1 MRIARVVGT
10 VTGTVKEPTLAS
22 HKLLIVD
29 IEDGEGN
36 VLEPSVVAVDTVG
49 AGSGERVLVA
59 TGSAAR
65 IPSPVAGLS
74 VDVAIIAI
82 IDEISFFR
90 KSAK

>member
-29 IEDGEGN
+29 IEDGEGK

-49 AGSGERVLVA
+49 AGAGERVLVA

-65 IPSPVAGLS
+65 IPSLVAGLP
-74 VDVAIIAI
+74 VDAAIIAI

>member
-1 MRIARVVGT
+1 MRIAKVVGT

-22 HKLLIVD
+22 YKLLIVD
-29 IEDGEGN
+29 IEDGEGK

-49 AGSGERVLVA
+49 AGAGERVLVA

-65 IPSPVAGLS
+65 IPSLVAGLP
-74 VDVAIIAI
+74 VDAAIIAI